1 MPPFRHTQQL
11 TCSTPKRINQNVSR
25 ATPQSKHCEN
35 LMRRGLSG
43 DLVDGREMQTIRR
56 GHVPYKLPAAAA
68 ATFRNDKSRFIGV
81 SVLGGGRPPHS
92 DAWPPLPPQP
102 DMNE

>member
-25 ATPQSKHCEN
+25 ATPQSKHREN

-68 ATFRNDKSRFIGV
+68 TFRNDKSRFIGV
-81 SVLGGGRPPHS
+81 SVLGGGRPPTQMPGHHF
-92 DAWPPLPPQP
+92 LPNQT
-102 DMNE
+102 

>member
-25 ATPQSKHCEN
+25 ATPQTKHREN

-81 SVLGGGRPPHS
+81 SVLDGGRPPLRCLAPTSSPTRH
-92 DAWPPLPPQP
+92 
-102 DMNE
+102 E